1 MRKRPIGIFVASMA
15 LVLSL
20 GLVGCGGSAP
30 ATDEKD
36 TQEDVTTGQLEDS
49 GQDATDD
56 GLIDEEGSDAGA
68 TSDGSTDTASSEDMP
83 DYLDVS
89 GVDFSSPSIVIEDGD
104 FDGMVSLVTDMSNFA
119 VEEGTIVEVTGHVG
133 PTEMTHSILVD
144 SGEGT
149 ARGTNF
155 IVVGL
160 ADDAYPPDETPI
172 HITGVL
178 RKGEYGYFVIIVP
191 QELFEV
197 L

>member
-1 MRKRPIGIFVASMA
+1 MRKRSIGIFVASMA

-49 GQDATDD
+49 GQAAE
-56 GLIDEEGSDAGA
+56 DEGAASDEGAAEDIA
-68 TSDGSTDTASSEDMP
+68 STEDVP

-89 GVDFSSPSIVIEDGD
+89 GVDFSSPSIVVEDGD
-104 FDGMVSLVTDMSNFA
+104 FDGMVSLMNDMGNF
-119 VEEGTIVEVTGHVG
+119 VIEEGTIVEVTGHVG
-133 PTEMTHSILVD
+133 PTTMTHSIMVD
-144 SGEGT
+144 DGEGMSM
-149 ARGTNF
+149 GTTF
-155 IVVGL
+155 VVVGL

-172 HITGVL
+172 HITGVV
-178 RKGEYGYFVIIVP
+178 RKGEYGYPVIVVP
-191 QELFEV
+191 QDLFEI